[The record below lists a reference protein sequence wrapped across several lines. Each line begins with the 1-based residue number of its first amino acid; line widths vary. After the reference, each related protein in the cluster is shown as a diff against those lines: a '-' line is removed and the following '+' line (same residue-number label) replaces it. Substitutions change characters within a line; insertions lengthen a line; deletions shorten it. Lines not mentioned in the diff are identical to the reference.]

1 MRLAIRSPEPDPFGS
16 SIRRMKWRSRY
27 TAVALFGVIA
37 WTLLVALPGA
47 WWPPDKYSAWA
58 TGLSTIAV
66 VLALALAIV
75 TLRTDVKDRQVDRTL
90 ALHAELT
97 SGEIDDARLRLG
109 NHLRVHGSTN
119 SSGHRMPRRAS
130 VGELHA
136 SGGIGTY
143 GPNVQGNPKDDLSKI
158 LRFFERARLVRDAG
172 SADDPLFVE
181 LIGRHACWWNCVLI
195 RDSDR
200 GTRRTLM
207 QLGLWCDAF
216 ADKHKRHYP
225 YLAGWGHARAS
236 DFGSMTPWQNDP
248 P

>member
-1 MRLAIRSPEPDPFGS
+1 MQ
-16 SIRRMKWRSRY
+16 WRGRY

-66 VLALALAIV
+66 VLALALAIL

-90 ALHAELT
+90 SLHAELT
-97 SGEIDDARLRLG
+97 TGEVNDARLRLVD
-109 NHLRVHGSTN
+109 HLREHGSTN
-119 SSGHRMPRRAS
+119 STGHRMPRRAS
-130 VGELHA
+130 LEELRPG
-136 SGGIGTY
+136 SGIGTY
-143 GPNVQGNPKDDLSKI
+143 GPNGQGNPKDDLSKI

-181 LIGRHACWWNCVLI
+181 LIGRHACWWNCVLV

-200 GTRRTLM
+200 GSRRTLM

-216 ADKHKRHYP
+216 ADKHKRHYS
-225 YLAGWGHARAS
+225 YLEGWGKARID